1 MRIKALR
8 FLRKAALWL
17 AALALYVGVFGILTF
32 IILDF
37 AEVILRI
44 DLVPEIQRQ
53 LGIGGVVGL
62 IIALIAGL
70 WFLNHEQE
78 PDDL

>member
-1 MRIKALR
+1 
-8 FLRKAALWL
+8 
-17 AALALYVGVFGILTF
+17 
-32 IILDF
+32 
-37 AEVILRI
+37 VILRI